1 LHRNVL
7 CEERRDGLLGLLGG
21 GREGDALIVGV
32 AVAVSQYAVVFVM
45 FVAVVTVFSVGVIE
59 VLMFL
64 VVVVVVMVVGSR
76 RRRLLAHCEFRRDR
90 HG

>member
-1 LHRNVL
+1 
-7 CEERRDGLLGLLGG
+7 
-21 GREGDALIVGV
+21 
-32 AVAVSQYAVVFVM
+32 VFVM

-59 VLMFL
+59 VLVFL
-64 VVVVVVMVVGSR
+64 VVVVVVIVVGSR

>member
-1 LHRNVL
+1 
-7 CEERRDGLLGLLGG
+7 
-21 GREGDALIVGV
+21 
-32 AVAVSQYAVVFVM
+32 
-45 FVAVVTVFSVGVIE
+45 VVTVFSVGVIE